1 MRIHWKIGET
11 GNFGAGGKEGTGLFV
26 VVVILV
32 VKKENH
38 LVIGAERGG
47 KVGVN

>member
-11 GNFGAGGKEGTGLFV
+11 GIFGAGGEEGTGLFV
-26 VVVILV
+26 VVILV
-32 VKKENH
+32 VKKGESFGNWCR
-38 LVIGAERGG
+38 EREE